1 MPSSVAS
8 RRKSVKAVRAP
19 PPLAAITGSNKA
31 AQRHLSASAAR
42 PGDADVPVAAKAQQR
57 PSQTQVAVAQPNN
70 KPDVFQFL
78 QQGDSSSSTP
88 SDTDSEEQEHDEDEK
103 DDDDDDDDDEDD
115 EEDEEKP
122 TNKPRSP
129 TSSRIV
135 RRSDLPSPVSSS
147 FRASSPEQTFSVAS
161 RDSISTD
168 PEPTTPPDGSP
179 ATAYLRLAH
188 KHITQSRGQR
198 RRVSS
203 REDYQQSDYS
213 APEDYY
219 IPSGAQSRRLSSLS
233 SAHEGAGTL
242 VQTNKNKSPAKK
254 NTRRAT
260 ISGYASLAS
269 KLDSSDKDTTNNK
282 LAPVY
287 RRFENVNHRILLYLQ
302 DEISQMEEE
311 LQLMDEYDA
320 THRASIAEEDGSHPE
335 PASRRMDVE
344 AARHFSGFHARRTEL
359 LERLMYKTNQ
369 YSKFLLTLFPG
380 KRCI

>member
-8 RRKSVKAVRAP
+8 SRRKGNKAVRAP
-19 PPLAAITGSNKA
+19 PLKAITNSPKP
-31 AQRHLSASAAR
+31 AQRRLSTSAR
-42 PGDADVPVAAKAQQR
+42 PSDASVPAKAQPR
-57 PSQTQVAVAQPNN
+57 PSQTQVTVAQPNN

-78 QQGDSSSSTP
+78 QQGDSSSSNP
-88 SDTDSEEQEHDEDEK
+88 TDSEEDEHDEDEE
-103 DDDDDDDDDEDD
+103 DDDSEEDD
-115 EEDEEKP
+115 EEKA
-122 TNKPRSP
+122 TNDARSP
-129 TSSRIV
+129 ASKRLVHRGS
-135 RRSDLPSPVSSS
+135 LPSPVSSS

-168 PEPTTPPDGSP
+168 PEPTTPPEGSP

-188 KHITQSRGQR
+188 KHISQSRGQR
-198 RRVSS
+198 RRVS
-203 REDYQQSDYS
+203 REDQQSDYS
-213 APEDYY
+213 APEDFY
-219 IPSGAQSRRLSSLS
+219 IPSRAHSNRSSL
-233 SAHEGAGTL
+233 AHEGPGAL
-242 VQTNKNKSPAKK
+242 VQTNKNKSPEKK
-254 NTRRAT
+254 NSSSRRAT

-269 KLDSSDKDTTNNK
+269 KLDSSDKDNNTQK

-320 THRASIAEEDGSHPE
+320 TKRASIALEDGSQPE

-369 YSKFLLTLFPG
+369 YSMSLPTFYFSDHS
-380 KRCI
+380 